1 MKSISNLAKLGRQEA
16 ENARLMHA
24 SVYTRAR
31 EGFVTESPGDP
42 GPQGERGINP
52 HKHKVADSEKDL
64 EAELRERCKA
74 LGWMCIKLTSQ
85 YQRGLPDR
93 LILMPGGRV
102 CFAEIKTTGKKPTA
116 LQRVTHERLRA
127 LGYRVEVVDTTESLG
142 NLIVDLQYEVQGA

>member
-1 MKSISNLAKLGRQEA
+1 MKSISNLATLGRREA
-16 ENARLMHA
+16 VNARLIRG

-31 EGFVTESPGDP
+31 EGIVS
-42 GPQGERGINP
+42 
-52 HKHKVADSEKDL
+52 ASEKVL

-127 LGYRVEVVDTTESLG
+127 LGYRVEVVDTTESLD
-142 NLIVDLQYEVQGA
+142 NLIVELQYEVQGA

>member
-1 MKSISNLAKLGRQEA
+1 MVKMKSISNLATLGRQEA
-16 ENARLMHA
+16 ENARLIRG

-31 EGFVTESPGDP
+31 EGIVS
-42 GPQGERGINP
+42 
-52 HKHKVADSEKDL
+52 ASEKVL
-64 EAELRERCKA
+64 EAGLRERCKA

-127 LGYRVEVVDTTESLG
+127 LDYRVEVVDTTESLD
-142 NLIVDLQYEVQGA
+142 NLIVDLLYEVQGA

>member
-1 MKSISNLAKLGRQEA
+1 MSNLAKLGRQEA

-24 SVYTRAR
+24 SVYARAR
-31 EGFVTESPGDP
+31 EGFVTES
-42 GPQGERGINP
+42 
-52 HKHKVADSEKDL
+52 EKAL

-102 CFAEIKTTGKKPTA
+102 CFVEIKTTGKRPTA
-116 LQRVTHERLRA
+116 LQRVTHERLRT
-127 LGYRVEVVDTTESLG
+127 LGYRVEVVDTTESLD
-142 NLIVDLQYEVQGA
+142 NLIVDLLYEVQGA

>member
-1 MKSISNLAKLGRQEA
+1 MKSISNLATLGRQEA
-16 ENARLMHA
+16 ENARLIRG

-31 EGFVTESPGDP
+31 EGFVTES
-42 GPQGERGINP
+42 E
-52 HKHKVADSEKDL
+52 KVL

-116 LQRVTHERLRA
+116 LQKVTHERLRA
-127 LGYRVEVVDTTESLG
+127 LGYRVEVVDTTESLD
-142 NLIVDLQYEVQGA
+142 NLIVDLLYEVQGA

>member
-1 MKSISNLAKLGRQEA
+1 MKSISNLATLGRQEA
-16 ENARLMHA
+16 ENARLIRG

-31 EGFVTESPGDP
+31 EGIVS
-42 GPQGERGINP
+42 
-52 HKHKVADSEKDL
+52 ASEKVL

-74 LGWMCIKLTSQ
+74 LSWMCIKLTSQ

-116 LQRVTHERLRA
+116 LQRLTHERLRA
-127 LGYRVEVVDTTESLG
+127 LGYRVEVVDTSESLD
-142 NLIVDLQYEVQGA
+142 NLIVDLLYEVQGA

>member
-31 EGFVTESPGDP
+31 EGIVS
-42 GPQGERGINP
+42 
-52 HKHKVADSEKDL
+52 ASEKVL

-127 LGYRVEVVDTTESLG
+127 LGYRVEVVDTTESLD
-142 NLIVDLQYEVQGA
+142 NLIVDLLYEVQGA

>member
-1 MKSISNLAKLGRQEA
+1 MNSISNLAKLGRQEA
-16 ENARLMHA
+16 ENTRLIRG

-31 EGFVTESPGDP
+31 EGIVS
-42 GPQGERGINP
+42 
-52 HKHKVADSEKDL
+52 ASEKVL

-116 LQRVTHERLRA
+116 LQRVTHGRLRA
-127 LGYRVEVVDTTESLG
+127 LGYRVEVVDTTEGLD
-142 NLIVDLQYEVQGA
+142 NLIVELLYEVQGA

>member
-1 MKSISNLAKLGRQEA
+1 MVKMKSISNLATLGRQEA
-16 ENARLMHA
+16 VNARLIRG

-31 EGFVTESPGDP
+31 EGIVS
-42 GPQGERGINP
+42 
-52 HKHKVADSEKDL
+52 ASEKVL

-127 LGYRVEVVDTTESLG
+127 LDYRVEVVDTTESLD
-142 NLIVDLQYEVQGA
+142 NLIVDLLYEVQGA

>member
-1 MKSISNLAKLGRQEA
+1 MVKMKSMSNLATLGRQEA
-16 ENARLMHA
+16 ENARLIRG

-31 EGFVTESPGDP
+31 EGIVS
-42 GPQGERGINP
+42 
-52 HKHKVADSEKDL
+52 ASEKAL

-102 CFAEIKTTGKKPTA
+102 CFVEIKTTGNKPTA
-116 LQRVTHERLRA
+116 VQKLTHERLRA
-127 LGYRVEVVDTTESLG
+127 LGYRVEVVDTTESLD
-142 NLIVDLQYEVQGA
+142 NLIVELLYEVQGA

>member
-1 MKSISNLAKLGRQEA
+1 MSNLAKLGRQEA

-31 EGFVTESPGDP
+31 EGFVTES
-42 GPQGERGINP
+42 
-52 HKHKVADSEKDL
+52 EKAL

-127 LGYRVEVVDTTESLG
+127 LGYRVEVVDTTESLD
-142 NLIVDLQYEVQGA
+142 NLIVELQYEVQGA

>member
-1 MKSISNLAKLGRQEA
+1 MVKMKSISNLATLGRQEA
-16 ENARLMHA
+16 ENARLIRG

-31 EGFVTESPGDP
+31 EGLVS
-42 GPQGERGINP
+42 
-52 HKHKVADSEKDL
+52 ASEKAL

-102 CFAEIKTTGKKPTA
+102 CFVELKTTGRKPTA
-116 LQRVTHERLRA
+116 LQKVTHERLRA
-127 LGYRVEVVDTTESLG
+127 LGYRVEVVDTTESLN
-142 NLIVDLQYEVQGA
+142 NLIVELQYDLQGA

>member
-16 ENARLMHA
+16 ENTRLIRG

-31 EGFVTESPGDP
+31 EGIVS
-42 GPQGERGINP
+42 
-52 HKHKVADSEKDL
+52 ASEKVL

-102 CFAEIKTTGKKPTA
+102 CFVEIKTTGKKPTA

-127 LGYRVEVVDTTESLG
+127 LGYRVEVVDTTERLD
-142 NLIVDLQYEVQGA
+142 NLIVELLYEVQGA

>member
-1 MKSISNLAKLGRQEA
+1 MSNLAKLGRQEA

-31 EGFVTESPGDP
+31 EGFVTES
-42 GPQGERGINP
+42 E
-52 HKHKVADSEKDL
+52 KVL

-127 LGYRVEVVDTTESLG
+127 LGYRVEVVDTTESLD
-142 NLIVDLQYEVQGA
+142 NLIVDLLYEIQGA

>member
-1 MKSISNLAKLGRQEA
+1 MKSISNLATLGRQEA

-31 EGFVTESPGDP
+31 EGIVS
-42 GPQGERGINP
+42 
-52 HKHKVADSEKDL
+52 ASEKIL

-116 LQRVTHERLRA
+116 LQRLTHERFRA
-127 LGYRVEVVDTTESLG
+127 LGYRVEVVDTTESLD
-142 NLIVDLQYEVQGA
+142 NLIVDLHYEVQGA

>member
-1 MKSISNLAKLGRQEA
+1 MVKMKSISNLATLGRQEA
-16 ENARLMHA
+16 ENARLIRG

-31 EGFVTESPGDP
+31 EGIVS
-42 GPQGERGINP
+42 
-52 HKHKVADSEKDL
+52 ASEKVL

-93 LILMPGGRV
+93 LILLPGGHV

-127 LGYRVEVVDTTESLG
+127 LGYRVEVVDTTESLD
-142 NLIVDLQYEVQGA
+142 NLIVDLLYEVQGA

>member
-1 MKSISNLAKLGRQEA
+1 MATLGRQEA
-16 ENARLMHA
+16 VNARLIRG

-31 EGFVTESPGDP
+31 EGIVS
-42 GPQGERGINP
+42 
-52 HKHKVADSEKDL
+52 ASEKAL

-74 LGWMCIKLTSQ
+74 FGWMCIKLTSQ

-102 CFAEIKTTGKKPTA
+102 CFVEIKTTGKKPTA

-127 LGYRVEVVDTTESLG
+127 LGYRVEVVDTTESLD
-142 NLIVDLQYEVQGA
+142 NLIVGLLYEVQGA

>member
-1 MKSISNLAKLGRQEA
+1 MSNLATLGRQEA
-16 ENARLMHA
+16 ENARLIRG

-31 EGFVTESPGDP
+31 EGIVS
-42 GPQGERGINP
+42 
-52 HKHKVADSEKDL
+52 ASEKVL
-64 EAELRERCKA
+64 EVELRERCKA
-74 LGWMCIKLTSQ
+74 LGWMCVKLTSQ

-127 LGYRVEVVDTTESLG
+127 LGYRVEVVDTTESLD
-142 NLIVDLQYEVQGA
+142 NLIVDLLYEVQGA

>member
-16 ENARLMHA
+16 ENTRLIRG

-31 EGFVTESPGDP
+31 EGIVS
-42 GPQGERGINP
+42 
-52 HKHKVADSEKDL
+52 ASEKVL

-127 LGYRVEVVDTTESLG
+127 LGYRVEVVDTTESLD
-142 NLIVDLQYEVQGA
+142 NLIVELLYEVQGA

>member
-1 MKSISNLAKLGRQEA
+1 MVKMKSISNLATLGRQEA
-16 ENARLMHA
+16 ENARLIRG

-31 EGFVTESPGDP
+31 EGIVS
-42 GPQGERGINP
+42 
-52 HKHKVADSEKDL
+52 ASEKAL

-116 LQRVTHERLRA
+116 LQKLTHERLRA
-127 LGYRVEVVDTTESLG
+127 LGYRVEVVDTTESLD
-142 NLIVDLQYEVQGA
+142 NLIVELQYEVHGA

>member
-31 EGFVTESPGDP
+31 EGIVS
-42 GPQGERGINP
+42 
-52 HKHKVADSEKDL
+52 ASEKVL

-74 LGWMCIKLTSQ
+74 LGWMCVKLTSQ

-116 LQRVTHERLRA
+116 LQRGTHERLRA
-127 LGYRVEVVDTTESLG
+127 LGYRVEVVDTTERLD
-142 NLIVDLQYEVQGA
+142 NLIVDLLYEVQGA

>member
-1 MKSISNLAKLGRQEA
+1 MSNLAKLGRQEA

-31 EGFVTESPGDP
+31 EGFVTES
-42 GPQGERGINP
+42 E
-52 HKHKVADSEKDL
+52 KVL

-93 LILMPGGRV
+93 LILMLGGLV
-102 CFAEIKTTGKKPTA
+102 CFVELKTTGKKPTA

-127 LGYRVEVVDTTESLG
+127 LGYRVEVVDTSESLD
-142 NLIVDLQYEVQGA
+142 NLIVDLLYEVQGA

>member
-1 MKSISNLAKLGRQEA
+1 MKSISNLATLGRQEA
-16 ENARLMHA
+16 ENARLIRG

-31 EGFVTESPGDP
+31 EGIVS
-42 GPQGERGINP
+42 
-52 HKHKVADSEKDL
+52 ASEKVL

-116 LQRVTHERLRA
+116 LQRVMHERLRA
-127 LGYRVEVVDTTESLG
+127 LGYRVEVVDTTESLD
-142 NLIVDLQYEVQGA
+142 NLIVELQYEVQGA

>member
-1 MKSISNLAKLGRQEA
+1 MVKMKSISNLATLGRQEA
-16 ENARLMHA
+16 ENARLIRG

-31 EGFVTESPGDP
+31 EGIVS
-42 GPQGERGINP
+42 
-52 HKHKVADSEKDL
+52 ASEKVL

-127 LGYRVEVVDTTESLG
+127 LGYRVEVVDTSESLD
-142 NLIVDLQYEVQGA
+142 NLIVDMLYEVQGA

>member
-1 MKSISNLAKLGRQEA
+1 MSNLAKLGRQEA
-16 ENARLMHA
+16 ENTRLIRG

-31 EGFVTESPGDP
+31 EGIVS
-42 GPQGERGINP
+42 
-52 HKHKVADSEKDL
+52 ASEKVL

-127 LGYRVEVVDTTESLG
+127 LGYRVEVVDTTESLE
-142 NLIVDLQYEVQGA
+142 NLIVELLYEVQGA

>member
-1 MKSISNLAKLGRQEA
+1 MKSISNLATLGRQEA
-16 ENARLMHA
+16 VNARLIRG

-31 EGFVTESPGDP
+31 EGIVS
-42 GPQGERGINP
+42 
-52 HKHKVADSEKDL
+52 ASEKVL

-127 LGYRVEVVDTTESLG
+127 LGYRVEVVDTTESLD
-142 NLIVDLQYEVQGA
+142 NLIVELLYEVQGA

>member
-1 MKSISNLAKLGRQEA
+1 MVKMKSISNLATLGRQEA
-16 ENARLMHA
+16 ENARLIRG

-31 EGFVTESPGDP
+31 EGIVS
-42 GPQGERGINP
+42 
-52 HKHKVADSEKDL
+52 ASEKAL

-127 LGYRVEVVDTTESLG
+127 LGYRVEVVDTTESLD
-142 NLIVDLQYEVQGA
+142 NLIVDLLYEVQGA

>member
-1 MKSISNLAKLGRQEA
+1 MVKMKSISNLATLGRQEA
-16 ENARLMHA
+16 ENARLIRG

-31 EGFVTESPGDP
+31 EGLVS
-42 GPQGERGINP
+42 
-52 HKHKVADSEKDL
+52 ASEKSL

-74 LGWMCIKLTSQ
+74 LGWMCVKLTSQ

-102 CFAEIKTTGKKPTA
+102 YFAEIKTTGKKPTA

-127 LGYRVEVVDTTESLG
+127 LGYRVEVVDTSESLD
-142 NLIVDLQYEVQGA
+142 NLIVELLYEVQGA

>member
-31 EGFVTESPGDP
+31 EGFVTES
-42 GPQGERGINP
+42 E
-52 HKHKVADSEKDL
+52 KVL

-74 LGWMCIKLTSQ
+74 LGWLCIKLTSQ

-116 LQRVTHERLRA
+116 RQRVTHERLRA
-127 LGYRVEVVDTTESLG
+127 LGYRVEVVDTTESLD
-142 NLIVDLQYEVQGA
+142 NLIVDLLYEVQGA

>member
-1 MKSISNLAKLGRQEA
+1 MKSISNLATLGRQEA

-31 EGFVTESPGDP
+31 EGIVS
-42 GPQGERGINP
+42 
-52 HKHKVADSEKDL
+52 ASEKVL

-102 CFAEIKTTGKKPTA
+102 CFVEIKTTGKKPTA
-116 LQRVTHERLRA
+116 LQKLTHERLRA
-127 LGYRVEVVDTTESLG
+127 LGYRVEVVDTTESLD
-142 NLIVDLQYEVQGA
+142 NLIVELLYEVQGA

>member
-1 MKSISNLAKLGRQEA
+1 MVKMKSISNLATLGRQEA
-16 ENARLMHA
+16 ENARLIRG

-31 EGFVTESPGDP
+31 EGIVS
-42 GPQGERGINP
+42 
-52 HKHKVADSEKDL
+52 ASEKVL

-93 LILMPGGRV
+93 LILMPGGHV

-127 LGYRVEVVDTTESLG
+127 LGYRVEVVDTTESLD
-142 NLIVDLQYEVQGA
+142 NLIVELLYEVQGA

>member
-1 MKSISNLAKLGRQEA
+1 MKSISNLATLGRQEA
-16 ENARLMHA
+16 ENARLIRG

-31 EGFVTESPGDP
+31 EGIVS
-42 GPQGERGINP
+42 
-52 HKHKVADSEKDL
+52 ASEKVL

-102 CFAEIKTTGKKPTA
+102 CFVEIKTTGKKPTA

-127 LGYRVEVVDTTESLG
+127 LGYRVEVVDTTESLD
-142 NLIVDLQYEVQGA
+142 NLIVELLYEVQGA

>member
-1 MKSISNLAKLGRQEA
+1 MSNLAKLGRQEA

-31 EGFVTESPGDP
+31 EGFVTES
-42 GPQGERGINP
+42 
-52 HKHKVADSEKDL
+52 EKAL

-116 LQRVTHERLRA
+116 LQKVTHERLRA
-127 LGYRVEVVDTTESLG
+127 LGYRVEVVDTSESLD
-142 NLIVDLQYEVQGA
+142 NLIVDLLYEVQGA

>member
-1 MKSISNLAKLGRQEA
+1 MKSISNLAKLGRQETV
-16 ENARLMHA
+16 NARLIRG

-31 EGFVTESPGDP
+31 EGIVS
-42 GPQGERGINP
+42 
-52 HKHKVADSEKDL
+52 ASEKVL

-127 LGYRVEVVDTTESLG
+127 LDYRVEVVDTTESLD
-142 NLIVDLQYEVQGA
+142 NLIVDLLYEVQGS

>member
-1 MKSISNLAKLGRQEA
+1 MKSISNLATLGRQEA
-16 ENARLMHA
+16 ENARLIRG

-31 EGFVTESPGDP
+31 EGIVS
-42 GPQGERGINP
+42 
-52 HKHKVADSEKDL
+52 ASEKVL

-127 LGYRVEVVDTTESLG
+127 LGYRVEVVDTTESLD
-142 NLIVDLQYEVQGA
+142 NLIVDLLYEIQGA

>member
-16 ENARLMHA
+16 ENERLIRG

-31 EGFVTESPGDP
+31 EGIVS
-42 GPQGERGINP
+42 
-52 HKHKVADSEKDL
+52 ASEKVL
-64 EAELRERCKA
+64 EAELRERCKT

-116 LQRVTHERLRA
+116 LQKVTHERLRA
-127 LGYRVEVVDTTESLG
+127 LGYRVEVVDTTERLD
-142 NLIVDLQYEVQGA
+142 NLIVDLLYEVQGA